1 MVSTFLLH
9 FLVPRSLYTAVIN
22 PVDSNGF
29 GDLTMHVT
37 TLISFKMI
45 MIAGRK
51 LTTTPWKISR

>member
-1 MVSTFLLH
+1 MISIFLLH

-29 GDLTMHVT
+29 GDLTMDVI
-37 TLISFKMI
+37 TLISFEMI

-51 LTTTPWKISR
+51 LTTTP